1 MQSAFKS
8 LRNRVLNK
16 ELLSGTFINLGS
28 SITTEIAG
36 RSGLDWLLIDLEHGA
51 GDDESLVYQLQAAS
65 ATPAAPIVRIANNDP
80 WRFKRVLDLG
90 ASGIM
95 VPWVSTA
102 EEAEQVASA
111 MRYPPQGI
119 RGVAKLNRASGFG
132 EDFKTYFE
140 QANEQLLTIV
150 QIEQKEA
157 LNNLDA
163 IAAVDG
169 IDVLFFG
176 PLDMSVSMGIP
187 QQYDHPDFIAV
198 KQMIA
203 EAASKAGKAAGTLLM
218 TPDQIESTVAQGY
231 SFIAL
236 GSDGGSV
243 ANGMQQIAFAFNPF
257 RR

>member
-1 MQSAFKS
+1 MQPAFQTIRQRA
-8 LRNRVLNK
+8 LAR
-16 ELLSGTFINLGS
+16 ELMIGTFINLGS

-51 GDDESLVYQLQAAS
+51 GDQEALVGQIQAAG
-65 ATPAAPIVRIANNDP
+65 ATPAAPVVRIAANDS

-95 VPWVSTA
+95 VPWVNTE
-102 EEAEQVASA
+102 EEAKAVVSA
-111 MRYPPQGI
+111 MRYPPQGV

-132 EDFKTYFE
+132 RQFDDYFAE
-140 QANEQLLTIV
+140 ANDSLLTV
-150 QIEQKEA
+150 AQIEQHRA
-157 LNNLDA
+157 LSSLDA

-169 IDVLFFG
+169 IDVLFLG

-198 KQMIA
+198 KKQIA
-203 EAASKAGKAAGTLLM
+203 ETAIRAGKAAGTLLLS
-218 TPDQIESTVAQGY
+218 PDLIGPTIEMGY

-236 GSDGGSV
+236 GSDGGAV
-243 ANGMQQIAFAFNPF
+243 ASGMNDIVNAFKPF
-257 RR
+257 R